1 MTMRFFVLLALLA
14 FIAACSHRN
23 YVVKTRTK
31 SLYHKHQKVAVE
43 EITADYLDGK
53 AKLLISSEGK
63 TRNLKANLRMRKDS
77 VIWMNFSVAAIAG
90 GRALVNQDSIT
101 ILNYIDNEYYVYRFQ
116 EASKEFNFKI
126 NFEMLQAALLGNL
139 MFKDAEADTA
149 AVVGQALCAKD
160 GNIVAKSFVD
170 AETQKINRVEMKD
183 ESTGSAITIEYSY
196 FQFLNLKRLPYSN
209 KINIHYKTKNGQWKD
224 LMLHYEFIKVE
235 ERTKELKFPFNIP
248 KRYER
253 R

>member
-14 FIAACSHRN
+14 FIAACSHRG

-53 AKLLISSEGK
+53 AKLTISSEGK
-63 TRNLKANLRMRKDS
+63 TRHLKANLRMRRDS

-90 GRALVNQDSIT
+90 GRALINPDSIT

-116 EASKEFNFKI
+116 EISKEFNFKI

-139 MFKDAEADTA
+139 MFKNTEVDTA
-149 AVVGQALCAKD
+149 AVGQALLSKD
-160 GNIVAKSFVD
+160 GSVVAKSFVD
-170 AETQKINRVEMKD
+170 AETNKINRVEMKD
-183 ESTGSAITIEYSY
+183 ENTGSAIAIEYSY

-209 KINIHYKTKNGQWKD
+209 KINIHYKTKNGPWKD